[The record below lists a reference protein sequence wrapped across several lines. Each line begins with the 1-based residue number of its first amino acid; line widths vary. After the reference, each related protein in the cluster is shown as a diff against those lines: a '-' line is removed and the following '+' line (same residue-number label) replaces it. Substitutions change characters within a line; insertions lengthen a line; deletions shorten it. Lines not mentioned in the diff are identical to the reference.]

1 MKAFDASAKEL
12 WSNYS
17 DDPTIVITPAGDKII
32 ARVNVW
38 QDPPKAE
45 FYEPQ
50 GTVLRMFARDGTF
63 LTEFPDIAGRP
74 VAISSDGSTVLLEIG
89 KSLDAIDLNGKRL
102 YSVAVS
108 PNAYRIAPDFSA
120 VVAFSWGSDAEFQY
134 YRLK

>member
-1 MKAFDASAKEL
+1 MSGRIPVKRNSMSRRALFSEC
-12 WSNYS
+12 S
-17 DDPTIVITPAGDKII
+17 PA
-32 ARVNVW
+32 
-38 QDPPKAE
+38 
-45 FYEPQ
+45 
-50 GTVLRMFARDGTF
+50 TVPF
-63 LTEFPDIAGRP
+63 LTEFPDIAGPP